1 MVEMG
6 SNIKITEEQV
16 DDIFNRSELDYQTIF
31 GKCTVVTAKL
41 PNGFIIVEYSACVD
55 PANFSE
61 EIGAEIC
68 VSRIKNKIWELEG
81 YRLQSKVSGV

>member
-1 MVEMG
+1 M
-6 SNIKITEEQV
+6 SNNTVTEEQV
-16 DDIFNRSELDYQTIF
+16 DKIFNQSLVDYSTLF
-31 GKCTVVTAKL
+31 GKCVVVTAKL

-81 YRLQSKVSGV
+81 YLLQEYTYRKGELS